1 MINRR
6 AFSFK
11 LAAVGGSLIM
21 AAPLAFLVH
30 GSMESGH
37 VITTSASQWHHT
49 TLADGTAV
57 HVDARSRVKI
67 EYTDEARL
75 VYVDQ
80 GSAVFE
86 VAKDP
91 KKRPFIARTYLI
103 DATAVG
109 TRFGVSIDPG
119 VTTTVSEGIVKV
131 TTRGQQGAGPAITLR
146 AGEELRVPDS
156 SRGAPTVVNVNAER
170 KLEWATGWL
179 VFEGATVAEI
189 VNELNRRNAVRI
201 EIEPSEIAA
210 RPMPGLQR
218 FRVDASAAFA
228 QYLAEANDLA
238 LIEDRSGSVLR
249 LRPRGIEDT
258 QPRQHA
264 L

>member
-1 MINRR
+1 MISKR
-6 AFSFK
+6 ALTFR
-11 LAAVGGSLIM
+11 LAAVGVSLVM
-21 AAPLAFLVH
+21 AVTLFFVLQ
-30 GSMESGH
+30 GSMEPGH

-57 HVDARSRVKI
+57 HVDARSKVKI
-67 EYTDEARL
+67 EYTNEARI
-75 VYVDQ
+75 VYVDR

-91 KKRPFIARTYLI
+91 KRPFIARTYLI

-131 TTRGQQGAGPAITLR
+131 TVHGKDGAGPAIMLK
-146 AGEELRVPDS
+146 AGEELRVADGE
-156 SRGAPTVVNVNAER
+156 RGEHAHVKVNAER

-179 VFEGATVAEI
+179 VFEGATIGEI
-189 VNELNRRNAVRI
+189 VNELNRRNEVQI
-201 EIEPSEIAA
+201 EIEQPDIAA
-210 RPMPGLQR
+210 RPMRGLQR

-228 QYLAEANDLA
+228 RYIAESNDLA

-249 LRPRGIEDT
+249 LRAKEDGG
-258 QPRQHA
+258 R
-264 L
+264 